1 MREYVIITD
10 TNSDLPKEYVTQ
22 RHILQIPQYTT
33 LDGVTYEG
41 AEGIEPSEFYRKMR
55 EGSMPQS
62 QAINPAVVEE
72 TFRSVL
78 AEGKDIL
85 YISFASTLSSSY
97 NVAAMTAKEL
107 EEEFPEAKI
116 CVVDSMNVSLSEGL
130 LVHKAWK
137 KKEAGCSLEENVKWL
152 EENKLHVCVKFTVDD
167 LHHLQR
173 GGRVSKTTAV
183 VGSILNI
190 KPMMI
195 LDDSGQLKAVGTVR
209 TRKKALMALVDY
221 MGEKIPGWEAEND
234 MVAIVHGDCLK
245 DAQFVAEQVKERFHI
260 PEVMINDINPSIGV
274 HAGPGALG
282 LLFFGTGRE

>member
-1 MREYVIITD
+1 MRDYVIITD
-10 TNSDLPKEYVTQ
+10 TNSDLPKQYVKE
-22 RHILQIPQYTT
+22 HNLLLIPQYTT

-55 EGSMPQS
+55 EGSVPQS

-72 TFRSVL
+72 TFRSIL
-78 AEGKDIL
+78 SQGNDIL
-85 YISFASTLSSSY
+85 YISFSSTLSSSY
-97 NVAAMTAKEL
+97 EVAVMVAKQL
-107 EEEFPEAKI
+107 EEEFPESQI
-116 CVVDSMNVSLSEGL
+116 RVIDSMNVSLSEGL

-137 KKEAGCSLEENVKWL
+137 KKQEGASLDENVQWL
-152 EENKLHVCVKFTVDD
+152 EENKMHVCVKFTVDD

-195 LDDSGQLKAVGTVR
+195 LDNNGQLKPVGTVR

-221 MGEKIPGWEAEND
+221 MGEKISGWEEENEI
-234 MVAIVHGDCLK
+234 VGIVHGDCPD
-245 DAQFVAEQVKERFHI
+245 DARFVAEQVKEKYHI

-282 LLFFGTGRE
+282 LLFFGSGRE

>member
-1 MREYVIITD
+1 MRDYVIITD
-10 TNSDLPKEYVTQ
+10 TNSDLPKQYVKE
-22 RHILQIPQYTT
+22 HNLLLIPQYTT

-55 EGSMPQS
+55 EGSVPQS

-72 TFRSVL
+72 TFRSIL
-78 AEGKDIL
+78 SQGNDIL
-85 YISFASTLSSSY
+85 YISFSSTLSSSY
-97 NVAAMTAKEL
+97 EVAVMVAKQL
-107 EEEFPEAKI
+107 EEEFPESQI
-116 CVVDSMNVSLSEGL
+116 RVIDSMNVSLSEGL

-137 KKEAGCSLEENVKWL
+137 KKQEGASLDENVQWL
-152 EENKLHVCVKFTVDD
+152 EENKMHVCVKFTVDD

-195 LDDSGQLKAVGTVR
+195 LDNNGQLKPVGTVR

-221 MGEKIPGWEAEND
+221 MGEKISGWEEENEI
-234 MVAIVHGDCLK
+234 VGIVHGDCLD
-245 DAQFVAEQVKERFHI
+245 DARFVAEQVKEKYHI

-282 LLFFGTGRE
+282 LLFFGSGRE

>member
-1 MREYVIITD
+1 MRDYVIITD
-10 TNSDLPKEYVTQ
+10 TNSDLPKAYVEE
-22 RHILQIPQYTT
+22 RKILQIPQYTT

-55 EGSMPQS
+55 EGSVPQS

-78 AEGKDIL
+78 VQGKDIL
-85 YISFASTLSSSY
+85 YISFSSTLSSSY

-107 EEEFPEAKI
+107 GEEFAEADI

-137 KKEAGCSLEENVKWL
+137 MKEEGRTLRETATWL
-152 EENKLHVCVKFTVDD
+152 EENKMHVCVKFTVDD

-173 GGRVSKTTAV
+173 GGRVSRTTAV

-195 LDDSGQLKAVGTVR
+195 LDNGGQLKPVGTVR
-209 TRKKALMALVDY
+209 TRKKALMALVEY
-221 MGEKIPGWEAEND
+221 MGEKLPGWEAEND

-245 DAQFVAEQVKERFHI
+245 DAQFVAEQVKEAYHI

>member
-10 TNSDLPKEYVTQ
+10 TNSDLPKEYVTE
-22 RHILQIPQYTT
+22 HGILQIPQYTT

-55 EGSMPQS
+55 EGSVPQS

-78 AEGKDIL
+78 SQGKDIL
-85 YISFASTLSSSY
+85 YISFTSTLSSSY
-97 NVAAMTAKEL
+97 NVAAMAAREL
-107 EEEFPEAKI
+107 KEEFPESDI
-116 CVVDSMNVSLSEGL
+116 QVVDSMNVSLSEGL
-130 LVHKAWK
+130 LVHKACK
-137 KKEAGCSLEENVKWL
+137 KKEEGLSLAENVKWL
-152 EENKLHVCVKFTVDD
+152 EENKMHICVKFTVDD

-195 LDDSGQLKAVGTVR
+195 LDDAAQLKPVGTVR

-221 MGEKIPGWEAEND
+221 MAEKITGWEEEND
-234 MVAIVHGDCLK
+234 MIAIVHGDCLK
-245 DAQFVAEQVKERFHI
+245 DAQFVAEQVKERFRI
-260 PEVMINDINPSIGV
+260 QKVMINDINPSIGV

-282 LLFFGTGRE
+282 LLFFGNNRE

>member
-1 MREYVIITD
+1 MRDYVIITD
-10 TNSDLPKEYVTQ
+10 TNSDLPKQYVKE
-22 RHILQIPQYTT
+22 HNLLLIPQYTT

-55 EGSMPQS
+55 EGSVPQS

-72 TFRSVL
+72 TFRNVL
-78 AEGKDIL
+78 SQGKDIL
-85 YISFASTLSSSY
+85 YISFSSTLSSSY
-97 NVAAMTAKEL
+97 EVAVMVAKQL
-107 EEEFPEAKI
+107 EEEFPESQI
-116 CVVDSMNVSLSEGL
+116 RVIDSMNVSLSEGL

-137 KKEAGCSLEENVKWL
+137 KKQEGASLDENVQWL
-152 EENKLHVCVKFTVDD
+152 EENKMHVCVKFTVDD

-195 LDDSGQLKAVGTVR
+195 LDNNGQLKPVGTVR

-221 MGEKIPGWEAEND
+221 MGEKISGWEAENEI
-234 MVAIVHGDCLK
+234 VGIVHGDCLD
-245 DAQFVAEQVKERFHI
+245 DARFVAEQVKEKYRI

-282 LLFFGTGRE
+282 LLFFGSGRE

>member
-195 LDDSGQLKAVGTVR
+195 LDDSGQLKAV
-209 TRKKALMALVDY
+209 MALVDY

>member
-1 MREYVIITD
+1 MREYEIITD
-10 TNSDLPKEYVTQ
+10 TNSDLPKDYVIS
-22 RHILQIPQYTT
+22 RKILEIPQYTT

-41 AEGIEPSEFYRKMR
+41 AEGIDPKEFYRKMR
-55 EGSMPQS
+55 AGSVPQS

-78 AEGKDIL
+78 DQGKDIL
-85 YISFASTLSSSY
+85 YISFTSTLSSSY
-97 NVAAMTAKEL
+97 NVASITAKEL
-107 EEEFPEAKI
+107 AEEYPEAKI

-130 LVHKAWK
+130 LVNKAWNMRREGK
-137 KKEAGCSLEENVKWL
+137 SLEETVQWL
-152 EENKLHVCVKFTVDD
+152 EDNKMHVCVKFTVDD

-195 LDDSGQLKAVGTVR
+195 LDQEGKLKAVGTVR

-221 MGEKIPGWEAEND
+221 MGEKIPGWEKEND
-234 MVAIVHGDCLK
+234 LVAIVHGDCLE
-245 DAQFVAEQVKERFHI
+245 DAQFVADQVKARFQI

>member
-1 MREYVIITD
+1 M
-10 TNSDLPKEYVTQ
+10 
-22 RHILQIPQYTT
+22 
-33 LDGVTYEG
+33 
-41 AEGIEPSEFYRKMR
+41 
-55 EGSMPQS
+55 
-62 QAINPAVVEE
+62 
-72 TFRSVL
+72 
-78 AEGKDIL
+78 